1 MLPYLVKCI
10 PNLSVSQLCR
20 FQSLNSWVEKT
31 KKVDE
36 NDKMVKEEKI
46 DFEPL
51 RVSRFQISSIDSN
64 IGNEAGVAFAD
75 LIQSL
80 LINKQPNLG
89 DVSITTEKAI
99 ELAMEKTPLNTIT
112 QSAIIRVIQD
122 ISDDMID
129 PHAVED
135 CINGE

>member
-1 MLPYLVKCI
+1 
-10 PNLSVSQLCR
+10 
-20 FQSLNSWVEKT
+20 
-31 KKVDE
+31 
-36 NDKMVKEEKI
+36 MVKEEKI

-112 QSAIIRVIQD
+112 
-122 ISDDMID
+122 
-129 PHAVED
+129 
-135 CINGE
+135 